1 VTPATDLIYA
11 YRIMRLPLL
20 DAGGAPI
27 GKIDDI
33 IVVPG
38 RGSEAPRVLGF
49 VASSQRRRIFITA
62 ARVASLDNTGVRLK
76 SYDIDLNPFRLR
88 EGERLLAADVF
99 DKKHGDETVVDVA
112 LQHHGGHNP
121 SWSVTKVRLAKR
133 GALLARPTFRLVE
146 WTDLA
151 ALFAPATPVAAEA
164 ARLRNMHPS
173 DVATF
178 IASLPIEQRRT
189 IAAAMDDERLAD
201 VLEELPEDEQLKLI
215 EDLDLDRLN
224 SVFDEMEFDDLAD
237 LLGKMGS
244 EQRTQVLESM
254 DEDDADTMR
263 QLLSWPEG
271 TAGALMTPDVI
282 VLSPEATVAEALAH
296 VRDPERHASIAAQ
309 VFVTHGPH
317 EPPTGGYMG
326 VVHFQRLLREPPQT
340 KLKDCMQHEPTIP
353 PTMTEREVMLR
364 LATYNLLSVAIVD
377 AGNHLLGAITVDD
390 VLDRALPGDW
400 RRTQLSPSIAHHP
413 TSRAHAQPVTGST
426 S

>member
-1 VTPATDLIYA
+1 MIPTTDLVYA

-33 IVVPG
+33 VVVPG
-38 RGSEAPRVLGF
+38 RGQEAPRVLGF
-49 VASSQRRRIFITA
+49 VASSQRRRIFVTA

-76 SYDIDLNPFRLR
+76 SYDIDLNPFRSR
-88 EGERLLAADVF
+88 EGERLLGVDVF
-99 DKKHGDETVVDVA
+99 DKKHGEETIVDVA
-112 LQHHGGHNP
+112 LQHQGGHNP
-121 SWSVTKVRLAKR
+121 VWCVSKVRLAKR
-133 GALLARPTFRLVE
+133 GLLLARPSFRLVE
-146 WTDLA
+146 WQEVS
-151 ALFAPATPVAAEA
+151 ALFAPATPMAAEA

-201 VLEELPEDEQLKLI
+201 VLEELPEDEQLRLI
-215 EDLDLDRLN
+215 EGLDLDRLN

-237 LLGKMGS
+237 LLGKMGT

-263 QLLSWPEG
+263 QLLSWPDG
-271 TAGALMTPDVI
+271 TAGALMTPEVI

-296 VRDPERHASIAAQ
+296 IRDPERHASIAAQ

-340 KLKDCMQHEPTIP
+340 KLKDCLQHEPTIP
-353 PTMTEREVMLR
+353 PTMPEREVTIR
-364 LATYNLLSVAIVD
+364 LATYNLMSVAVVD

-390 VLDRALPGDW
+390 VLDRALPSNW
-400 RRTQLSPSIAHHP
+400 RHEQININAGTSSPV
-413 TSRAHAQPVTGST
+413 RGS
-426 S
+426 

>member
-20 DAGGAPI
+20 DAGGSPI

-33 IVVPG
+33 VVVPG
-38 RGSEAPRVLGF
+38 RGNEAPRVLGF
-49 VASSQRRRIFITA
+49 VASSQRRRIFVTA
-62 ARVASLDNTGVRLK
+62 ARVASLDNSGARLK
-76 SYDIDLNPFRLR
+76 SYDIDLNPFRRR
-88 EGERLLAADVF
+88 EGERLIGADIF

-112 LQHHGGHNP
+112 LRHHGGHHP
-121 SWSVTKVRLAKR
+121 AWSVANVRLAKR
-133 GALLARPTFRLVE
+133 GLLLARPTFRLVE
-146 WTDLA
+146 WTELA
-151 ALFAPATPVAAEA
+151 TLFAPATPVAAEA

-173 DVATF
+173 DVAAF
-178 IASLPIEQRRT
+178 IAALPIEQRRM

-201 VLEELPEDEQLKLI
+201 VLEELPEEEQLRLI
-215 EDLDLDRLN
+215 EGLDLDRLN
-224 SVFDEMEFDDLAD
+224 GVFDEMEFDDLAD
-237 LLGKMGS
+237 LLAKMGS

-263 QLLSWPEG
+263 RLLSWPEG

-296 VRDPERHASIAAQ
+296 VRDPERLASIAAQ

-326 VVHFQRLLREPPQT
+326 IVHFQRLLREPPQT
-340 KLKDCMQHEPTIP
+340 KLKDCVQHEPTIP
-353 PTMTEREVMLR
+353 PTMSERDVMIR
-364 LATYNLLSVAIVD
+364 LATYNLLSVAVVD

-390 VLDRALPGDW
+390 VLDRALPVDW
-400 RRTQLSPSIAHHP
+400 RRTHLTVADASERVARSAP
-413 TSRAHAQPVTGST
+413 
-426 S
+426 

>member
-1 VTPATDLIYA
+1 MTPATDLIYA

-27 GKIDDI
+27 GKIDDVV
-33 IVVPG
+33 VVPG
-38 RGSEAPRVLGF
+38 RSNEAPRVLGF
-49 VASSQRRRIFITA
+49 VASSQRRRIFVTA
-62 ARVASLDNTGVRLK
+62 ARVASLDNAGVRLK

-88 EGERLLAADVF
+88 EGERLLGTDVF

-121 SWSVTKVRLAKR
+121 VWSVAKVRLAKR
-133 GALLARPTFRLVE
+133 GALLARPSFRLVE
-146 WTDLA
+146 WNELA
-151 ALFAPATPVAAEA
+151 PLFAPTTPVAAEA

-173 DVATF
+173 DVAAF
-178 IASLPIEQRRT
+178 IAALPVEQRRT

-201 VLEELPEDEQLKLI
+201 VLEELPEEEQLRLI
-215 EDLDLDRLN
+215 EGLDLDRLN

-237 LLGKMGS
+237 LLGKMGN
-244 EQRTQVLESM
+244 EQRTRVLESM

-271 TAGALMTPDVI
+271 TAGALMTPEVI
-282 VLSPEATVAEALAH
+282 VLSPEASVAEALAH

-317 EPPTGGYMG
+317 EPPTGGHIG

-340 KLKDCMQHEPTIP
+340 KLKDCVQHEPTIP
-353 PTMTEREVMLR
+353 PTMSERDVMTR
-364 LATYNLLSVAIVD
+364 LATYNLLSVAVVD

-400 RRTQLSPSIAHHP
+400 RTAQIAPSVTDQP
-413 TSRAHAQPVTGST
+413 TNHVAEPHTLRGQS
-426 S
+426 

>member
-1 VTPATDLIYA
+1 MTPISDLVYA
-11 YRIMRLPLL
+11 YRILRLALL

-33 IVVPG
+33 VVVPG
-38 RGSEAPRVLGF
+38 RGVEAPRVLGF
-49 VASSQRRRIFITA
+49 VASSQRRRIFVSA
-62 ARVASLDNTGVRLK
+62 ARVASLDNAGVRLK
-76 SYDIDLNPFRLR
+76 SYDIDLNPFRPR
-88 EGERLLAADVF
+88 EGERLLAKDVF
-99 DKKHGDETVVDVA
+99 DAKHGDESVVDVA
-112 LQHHGGHNP
+112 LQHQGGHNP
-121 SWSVTKVRLAKR
+121 AWYVSKVRLAKR
-133 GALLARPTFRLVE
+133 SNLLARPSFRLVE
-146 WTDLA
+146 WTDVA
-151 ALFAPATPVAAEA
+151 ALFAPATPMAAEA

-201 VLEELPEDEQLKLI
+201 VLEELPEDEQLRLI
-215 EDLDLDRLN
+215 EGLDLDRLN

-237 LLGKMGS
+237 LLAKMGT
-244 EQRTQVLESM
+244 EQRAQVLESM

-263 QLLSWPEG
+263 QLLSWPDG
-271 TAGALMTPDVI
+271 TAGALMTPEVI

-296 VRDPERHASIAAQ
+296 VRDPERHVSIAAQ

-340 KLKDCMQHEPTIP
+340 KLKDCLQHEPTIP
-353 PTMTEREVMLR
+353 PTMAERDVMIR
-364 LATYNLLSVAIVD
+364 IATYNLLSVAVVD

-390 VLDRALPGDW
+390 VLDRALPANW
-400 RRTQLSPSIAHHP
+400 RRAQHDAAL
-413 TSRAHAQPVTGST
+413 HAQHTTRGGS
-426 S
+426 

>member
-27 GKIDDI
+27 GKVDDI
-33 IVVPG
+33 VVVPG
-38 RGSEAPRVLGF
+38 RGNEAPRVLGF

-62 ARVASLDNTGVRLK
+62 ARVASLDNSGIRLK
-76 SYDIDLNPFRLR
+76 SYDIDLNPFRRR
-88 EGERLLAADVF
+88 EGERLISGDIF
-99 DKKHGDETVVDVA
+99 DSRHGDETVVDVA
-112 LQHHGGHNP
+112 LQHLGGHNP
-121 SWSVTKVRLAKR
+121 SWCVAKVRLAKR
-133 GALLARPTFRLVE
+133 SMLLGRPTFRLVD
-146 WTDLA
+146 WTELA
-151 ALFAPATPVAAEA
+151 PLFAPATPVAAEA

-173 DVATF
+173 DVANF

-201 VLEELPEDEQLKLI
+201 VLEELPEDEQLRLI
-215 EDLDLDRLN
+215 EGLDLDRLN

-237 LLGKMGS
+237 LLARMGN
-244 EQRTQVLESM
+244 EQRAQVLESM

-263 QLLSWPEG
+263 RLLSWPEG
-271 TAGALMTPDVI
+271 TAGALMTPEII

-296 VRDPERHASIAAQ
+296 VRDPELHASIAAQ

-317 EPPTGGYMG
+317 DPPTGGYIG
-326 VVHFQRLLREPPQT
+326 IVQFQRLLREPPQT
-340 KLKDCMQHEPTIP
+340 KLKDCVQHEPTIP
-353 PTMTEREVMLR
+353 PTLNERDVMIR
-364 LATYNLLSVAIVD
+364 LATYNLLSVAVVD

-400 RRTQLSPSIAHHP
+400 RRKHLLSTDGVD
-413 TSRAHAQPVTGST
+413 TSRSMP
-426 S
+426 

>member
-11 YRIMRLPLL
+11 YRIMRLALL
-20 DAGGAPI
+20 DAGGTII
-27 GKIDDI
+27 GKVDDI
-33 IVVPG
+33 VIVPG
-38 RGSEAPRVLGF
+38 RGNEPPRVLGF
-49 VASSQRRRIFITA
+49 VASSQRRRIFVTA

-76 SYDIDLNPFRLR
+76 SYDIDLNPFRPR
-88 EGERLLAADVF
+88 EGERLVAADIF

-121 SWSVTKVRLAKR
+121 VWSVAKVRLAKR
-133 GALLARPTFRLVE
+133 GGLLVRPSFRMVDWSE
-146 WTDLA
+146 VA
-151 ALFAPATPVAAEA
+151 ALFAPVTPVAAEA

-173 DVATF
+173 DVAAF
-178 IASLPIEQRRT
+178 IAALPIEQRRT

-215 EDLDLDRLN
+215 EGLDLDRLN

-271 TAGALMTPDVI
+271 TAGALMTPEVI

-317 EPPTGGYMG
+317 EPPTGGYIG
-326 VVHFQRLLREPPQT
+326 IVHFQRLLREPPQT
-340 KLKDCMQHEPTIP
+340 RLKDCLQHEPTIP
-353 PTMTEREVMLR
+353 PTLTEREVMVR
-364 LATYNLLSVAIVD
+364 LATYNLLSVAVVD

-390 VLDRALPGDW
+390 VLDRALPANW
-400 RRTQLSPSIAHHP
+400 RTEGIDAQIDARNKNNHTARTNA
-413 TSRAHAQPVTGST
+413 
-426 S
+426 